1 MFFWWKKHLLFVLV
15 FLFLFS
21 FYSSFAQEYEK
32 VEIKT
37 EKAGEGVYVLYG
49 AGGNIGVC
57 IGEDGAL
64 LVDSQFAE
72 LNEKVIAAI
81 AAIKDVP
88 IRYVLNTNWHYDHV
102 SGNKPLA
109 EGGAIIIAQTDTR
122 TRMVAEQYIP
132 EFDSRVSPYPEAA
145 LPTMTF
151 AKSITLNFNGGDI
164 HVFHIKNAHS
174 DSDIVIHFKNA
185 NVIHTGDIVFS
196 AGFPYIDISHGG
208 SIEGM
213 IDAANQIIEM
223 IDGETKVIPGHGPLT
238 DRKGLKEYRDMMIT
252 VRDRIKKQ
260 MDEGKTLEEINASNP
275 TEGFEKMGIGVP
287 AEMFVKIIC
296 DDLSQK

>member
-1 MFFWWKKHLLFVLV
+1 MSYRWGKNLCLV
-15 FLFLFS
+15 VTLLFLFS
-21 FYSSFAQEYEK
+21 FFPLFAQEFDD

-37 EKAGEGVYVLYG
+37 EKAGDGVYVLFG
-49 AGGNIGVC
+49 DGGNIGVS

-64 LVDSQFAE
+64 LVDSQFEE
-72 LNEKVIAAI
+72 LNKKVAAAI

-122 TRMVAEQYIP
+122 KRMVTEQSHP
-132 EFDSRVSPYPEAA
+132 MFDTTVPPYPEAA
-145 LPTMTF
+145 LPMVTF
-151 AKSITLNFNGGDI
+151 AKSVVLHFNGGDI
-164 HVFHIKNAHS
+164 YAFHIKNAHS

-196 AGFPYIDISHGG
+196 AGFPFIDIPHGG
-208 SIEGM
+208 SVEGM
-213 IDAANQIIEM
+213 IKAVDQLLEM
-223 IDGETKVIPGHGPLT
+223 VDEDTKIIPGHGPLT
-238 DRKGLKEYRDMMIT
+238 DRKGLKEYQGMMIT

-260 MDEGKTLEEINASNP
+260 MDEGKTVEEILASNP
-275 TEGFEKMGIGVP
+275 TEGFELKGQGVP
-287 AEMFVKIIC
+287 AEMFVKIIYN
-296 DDLSQK
+296 DLTQK

>member
-1 MFFWWKKHLLFVLV
+1 MLFRRKKLLMFVFM

-21 FYSSFAQEYEK
+21 FYPSFAQEYEK

-37 EKAGEGVYVLYG
+37 EKAGEGVYVLFG

-72 LNEKVIAAI
+72 LNAKVTAAI

-109 EGGAIIIAQTDTR
+109 EGGAVIIAQTDTR
-122 TRMVAEQYIP
+122 KRMTAEQYFP
-132 EFDSRVSPYPEAA
+132 MFDNKVPPYPEGA

-151 AKSITLNFNGGDI
+151 AKSITITLNGGDI
-164 HVFHIKNAHS
+164 HAFHIKNAHS
-174 DSDIVIHFKNA
+174 DSDIVIHFKNS
-185 NVIHTGDIVFS
+185 NVIHAGDIVFS
-196 AGFPYIDISHGG
+196 AGFPFIDCTHGG
-208 SIEGM
+208 SLEGM
-213 IDAANQIIEM
+213 IKAVDLLIEM
-223 IDGETKVIPGHGPLT
+223 VDEETKIIPGHGPLT
-238 DRKGLKEYRDMMIT
+238 DREGLKEYRDMIIT
-252 VRDRIKKQ
+252 VRDRIKKLVG
-260 MDEGKTLEEINASNP
+260 EGKTIEEILASNP
-275 TEGFEKMGIGVP
+275 TEGFEMKGAGVP
-287 AEMFVKIIC
+287 AEMFVRIVYNE
-296 DDLSQK
+296 LSDM

>member
-1 MFFWWKKHLLFVLV
+1 MSFRWKKHFYIVAV
-15 FLFLFS
+15 ILFLFTLS
-21 FYSSFAQEYEK
+21 LSLAQEFDK

-37 EKAGEGVYVLYG
+37 EKAGDGVYVLFG

-81 AAIKDVP
+81 AAIKDAP

-122 TRMVAEQYIP
+122 ERMITEQYHP
-132 EFDSRVSPYPEAA
+132 MFDSRVPPYSEAA

-151 AKSITLNFNGGDI
+151 AKFITLHFNGGDI
-164 HVFHIKNAHS
+164 HAFHIKNAHS

-196 AGFPYIDISHGG
+196 AGFPFIDGPHGG
-208 SIEGM
+208 SFEGM
-213 IDAANQIIEM
+213 IKAADQIMEM
-223 IDGETKVIPGHGPLT
+223 IDEETKIIPGHGPLT

-260 MDEGKTLEEINASNP
+260 MDEGKTLEEILASNP
-275 TEGFEKMGIGVP
+275 TEGFELKGSGVP
-287 AEMFVKIIC
+287 VEMFVTIIYS
-296 DDLSQK
+296 DLIKK